1 MVAGKSGVGG
11 GGSPSRLV
19 MHAVP
24 VAAISERQQ
33 NASNGMRRISSLRR
47 NLVSDLSHLA
57 VSVVGEYAVSAILS
71 NLNPNPPKR

>member
-11 GGSPSRLV
+11 GGSSSLPA

-33 NASNGMRRISSLRR
+33 SASNGMRRISSLRR
-47 NLVSDLSHLA
+47 NLVA
-57 VSVVGEYAVSAILS
+57 VVGEYAVSAILS
-71 NLNPNPPKR
+71 TVTAIPNLR